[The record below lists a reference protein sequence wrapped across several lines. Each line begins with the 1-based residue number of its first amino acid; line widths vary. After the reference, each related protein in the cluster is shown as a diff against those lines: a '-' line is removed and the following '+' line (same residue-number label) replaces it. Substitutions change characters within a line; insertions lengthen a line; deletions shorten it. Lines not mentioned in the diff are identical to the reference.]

1 MSTAGKVL
9 TAMAIL
15 LILGWIVLI
24 AKVADLNNNWG
35 QQIDR
40 LTADIS
46 RLEGELEA
54 TNLSID
60 QTRFDLVSSQE
71 RKDGE
76 LLVLRSQISK
86 LNALDSIR
94 EESLKDVELQ
104 IQLVLDATK
113 DAEAIKAKRIAEKAQ
128 TEQELT
134 SVRTEVQG
142 LQESVGSLVDQ
153 LSQLQ
158 SSFIATHEQNQQ
170 LIQRLKGTEAGTPRT
185 RPASFIR

>member
-1 MSTAGKVL
+1 M
-9 TAMAIL
+9 
-15 LILGWIVLI
+15 
-24 AKVADLNNNWG
+24 
-35 QQIDR
+35 Q
-40 LTADIS
+40 
-46 RLEGELEA
+46 A

-60 QTRFDLVSSQE
+60 QTRFDLVASQE

-76 LLVLRSQISK
+76 MLVLRSQLSK

-94 EESLKDVELQ
+94 EEALKDVQLQ

-113 DAEAIKAKRIAEKAQ
+113 DAEAIKEKRIAEKAQ
-128 TEQELT
+128 TEQDLANA
-134 SVRTEVQG
+134 RTEVQG

-153 LSQLQ
+153 LSRLQ
-158 SSFIATHEQNQQ
+158 SSFIATHEQNQE